1 LTNEAPDG
9 YAVIDAALVV
19 GHSDNADNKTLG
31 CSAHGI
37 ITARTE
43 NF

>member
-1 LTNEAPDG
+1 LTSEAPDG
-9 YAVIDAALVV
+9 YAVIDGALVV
-19 GHSDNADNKTLG
+19 GHSDNADNETLD
-31 CSAHGI
+31 CSAYGI